1 MLSDKYCFTLNSSDL
16 SDPEL
21 PLVSSKAHGGTM
33 ALWKKELDPYVT
45 VHQSPTPSILPLVF
59 DHPSHQLSVHLTI
72 YLPTAG
78 RDADFTDAL
87 AHLANILSELRD
99 LHPEAHFYIRGDA
112 NVNPSNMTR
121 SPQFDHFCKSL
132 DLFQL
137 DLLHPTYHHF
147 TGDGTSDSQL
157 DVIRQSLEYSERLEH
172 IFCKK
177 ENPLILSHH
186 DLILTTFTLPSSP
199 LKPTDNAAS
208 SKNVKAPR
216 ITNDRVKTNWNMEGI
231 AAYKEL
237 VSPHLQVLR
246 SQWTDPSSKSTFSV
260 LLSSTNSILARAS
273 SMTNKTTSML
283 RAKAKSSA
291 KKPHAVSR
299 SHNLLLAASRNLKST
314 LANKLSSPNSIS
326 AARELVTRRRNFHK
340 KLIRSLR
347 HGANTKRDTHLSSV
361 KSNPLPVHNT
371 LRSLKSCNQKQ
382 IKKLSVADKTY
393 SNDDVPD
400 GFFDSLSS
408 LKTHNTIDLRQSD
421 NLKSFFSDYDNVVDI
436 CASGPTIPT
445 ISLKES
451 TDIILRIR
459 PNVNDLYSIT
469 AFHYIHAGEEGL
481 AHFNSLLNILISDI
495 NFMMVPEMN
504 SVYACILYKGHNKER
519 TSDRSYRTIS
529 TCPLLAKAFDT
540 YLRIL
545 IIDQWK
551 SIQADTQYQGEGS
564 SHELAALLLTEVI
577 QFSLFTSLLPLYALY
592 LDARSAF
599 DRVVREFLVR
609 NLFQSGT
616 AGQFLLYINERLK
629 NRLTYCDWDSNLMGP
644 IFDTLGVE
652 QGGVNS
658 DNYYKLTNNE
668 QLSIAQKSEL
678 GVVMNNITIS
688 AIGQADDVVLVSN
701 CPQSLRY
708 LLKLTIDY
716 CSQYCVDLVPEK
728 TKLQLFLPKTH
739 IPFETHLKS
748 SSPVAMNNKNIEFVI
763 HTEHVGI
770 VRSTDGN
777 LPNIL
782 ERISAHKKSIGAV
795 LSAGLGRGH
804 RSNPTAGLHVNK
816 LYGTPVLMSGLPS
829 MVLKKPEVDLVNQHY
844 KKTLQN
850 LQRLHEKTPECVVYF
865 LGGHLPGKAILHLRQ
880 LSLLSM
886 ISRLPDD
893 VLHQHAIHILTSAKP
908 GSQSWF
914 IHVQEICLM
923 YSLPHPLTLLEASPT
938 KASFKKLAKSRVLD
952 FWETKLRA
960 DAKVLSS
967 LLYFKPSFMSLN
979 SPHPLWLTAGTNP
992 YEVNKATIQARM
1004 LSGRYRCEVLCR
1016 HWSSNKA
1023 GLCLIPGCEY
1033 PRTCEDLPHILLT
1046 CKSLITIRT
1055 KMRLFFTNFIS
1066 TRHAISNIVSGF
1078 LNSEDPHF
1086 QTHFLLD
1093 CSTLPEVISCHQI
1106 YGDKVFQE
1114 LFYITRTWCYALHRE
1129 RLRLLGRW

>member
-1 MLSDKYCFTLNSSDL
+1 MYFFTS
-16 SDPEL
+16 
-21 PLVSSKAHGGTM
+21 VSSFLNTHPAH
-33 ALWKKELDPYVT
+33 
-45 VHQSPTPSILPLVF
+45 
-59 DHPSHQLSVHLTI
+59 HPSVHLTI

-78 RDADFTDAL
+78 RDAHFTDAL
-87 AHLANILSELRD
+87 AHLANIVHELKD
-99 LHPEAHFYIRGDA
+99 LHPEAHFFIRGDA

-137 DLLHPTYHHF
+137 DLQHPTYHHF

-157 DVIRQSLEYSERLEH
+157 DVILQSLEYSERLEQ
-172 IFCKK
+172 IYCKK

-199 LKPTDNAAS
+199 PKASDNEAALR
-208 SKNVKAPR
+208 NVKAPR
-216 ITNDRVKTNWNMEGI
+216 ITNDRVKTNWNKEGI

-246 SQWTDPSSKSTFSV
+246 SQWTDPTSKSTFSV
-260 LLSSTNSILARAS
+260 LLSSTNSILTRAS

-283 RAKAKSSA
+283 RVKGNSSA
-291 KKPHAVSR
+291 KKPHAVCR
-299 SHNLLLAASRNLKST
+299 SHNILLAASRSLKST
-314 LANKLSSPNSIS
+314 LANRSSSPNSIS
-326 AARELVTRRRNFHK
+326 DARDIVTRKRNCHK

-347 HGANTKRDTHLSSV
+347 HGANTKRDAHLSSV
-361 KSNPLPVHNT
+361 KSNPLAVHST

-393 SNDDVPD
+393 LNDDVPD

-408 LKTHNTIDLRQSD
+408 LKTHNTADLRQTEH
-421 NLKSFFSDYDNVVDI
+421 LKEFFSDYDNVVEI
-436 CASGPTIPT
+436 CASGPTILP
-445 ISLKES
+445 ISHKES
-451 TDIILRIR
+451 TDILLKIR
-459 PNVNDLYSIT
+459 PSVNDLYSVT

-495 NFMMVPEMN
+495 NYIMVPEMN

-545 IIDQWK
+545 NIDKWK
-551 SIQADTQYQGEGS
+551 SLQAETQYQGEGS

-577 QFSLFTSLLPLYALY
+577 QFSLFSSLLPLYALY

-616 AGQFLLYINERLK
+616 TGHFLLYINERLK
-629 NRLTYCDWDSNLMGP
+629 NRRTHCDWDSNLMGP

-678 GVVMNNITIS
+678 GVVMNDITIS

-708 LLKLTIDY
+708 LLKLTMDY

-748 SSPVAMNNKNIEFVI
+748 SSPVSMNNQKIEFVT

-770 VRSTDGN
+770 VRSTNGN

-782 ERISAHKKSIGAV
+782 DRISAHKKSIGAV

-829 MVLKKPEVDLVNQHY
+829 MVLKKHEVDLVNQHY
-844 KKTLQN
+844 KKTLLN
-850 LQRLHEKTPECVVYF
+850 LQRLHDKTPECVVYF
-865 LGGHLPGKAILHLRQ
+865 LGGHLPGEAILHLRQ

-886 ISRLPDD
+886 ISRLPHN
-893 VLHQHAIHILTSAKP
+893 VLHQHAIHILTAAKP

-914 IHVQEICLM
+914 IQVQDLCLM
-923 YSLPHPLTLLEASPT
+923 YSLPHPLTLLQSSPS
-938 KASFKKLAKSRVLD
+938 KATFKKLVKSRVLD
-952 FWETKLRA
+952 FWEKKLRA
-960 DAKVLSS
+960 DAKLLSS
-967 LLYFKPSFMSLN
+967 LLYFRPNFMSLD

-1004 LSGRYRCEVLCR
+1004 LSGRYRCELLCR

-1023 GLCLIPGCEY
+1023 GLCLLPDCKDPG
-1033 PRTCEDLPHILLT
+1033 TCEDLPHILIA
-1046 CKSLITIRT
+1046 CKSLIPIRT
-1055 KMRLFFTNFIS
+1055 RIRLFFSNFIS
-1066 TRHAISNIVSGF
+1066 TRHAISNIVSSF
-1078 LNSEDPHF
+1078 LNSEDLHF
-1086 QTHFLLD
+1086 QTHFLLTVLL
-1093 CSTLPEVISCHQI
+1093 SLLSPTLW
-1106 YGDKVFQE
+1106 G
-1114 LFYITRTWCYALHRE
+1114 
-1129 RLRLLGRW
+1129 